1 MRIMIDLNVLTGR
14 MGVKAE
20 INQAKVDDL
29 KGVLALLEGV
39 DLPTEGVTEHFS
51 GFLSARDG
59 ARIVGCVGLER
70 YGNAGLLRS
79 LAVAREIQRT
89 GLGRQLTERVLE
101 DARAMGVRDVVL
113 LTTTAADFFARHF
126 GFTPVARLEFDEVFV
141 SSLEWSLT
149 RCSSAVCMHLRLED

>member
-1 MRIMIDLNVLTGR
+1 MQPQITQANV
-14 MGVKAE
+14 A
-20 INQAKVDDL
+20 DF

-39 DLPTEGVTEHFS
+39 DLPTEGVAEHFS

-89 GLGRQLTERVLE
+89 GLGRELTARVLE
-101 DARAMGVRDVVL
+101 NARAMGVRDVVL

-126 GFTPVARLEFDEVFV
+126 GFTPVARPEFDQVFAE
-141 SSLEWSLT
+141 SPEWSLP